1 VLGAATSGLIGSGG
15 ANIVFGVARDDAR
28 FAAGAAIKVED
39 HGPFV
44 SHFVFFLSRSFGR
57 TAGPW

>member
-1 VLGAATSGLIGSGG
+1 
-15 ANIVFGVARDDAR
+15 VARDDAR
-28 FAAGAAIKVED
+28 FAARAAIEVDD

-57 TAGPW
+57 SAGPW